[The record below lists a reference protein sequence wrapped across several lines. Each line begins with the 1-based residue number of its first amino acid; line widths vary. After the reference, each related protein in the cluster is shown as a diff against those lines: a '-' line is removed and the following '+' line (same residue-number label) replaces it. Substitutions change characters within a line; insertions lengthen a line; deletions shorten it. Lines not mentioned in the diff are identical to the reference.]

1 MVRVTVAA
9 VCFLAYQSLSGY
21 ELRYTAPET
30 RGLSSEGMAKISE
43 WSAKYVEEG
52 RLAGMVTL
60 VARGGDVVH
69 FEAMGQRGSEDPRPL
84 TRDALF
90 RIYSMT
96 KPVTSAAIMML
107 IDDGALSLDDRV
119 VKYLP
124 ELASLTVLKDGERL
138 PLDNPITVR
147 HLLTHTAGFSYGW
160 NRRDPVDVLYAKVNP
175 EQAADSNDFLQRLS
189 GLPLKFEP
197 GNQWHYGVATD
208 VLGVL
213 VERVSGK
220 PFDGFLHERLFE
232 PLGMVDT
239 FFNVPTSKL
248 DRFLPNHFW
257 DWRNRRLVMFT
268 GANSTEFKQA
278 KFFSGGGG
286 LVSTAA
292 DYFRFTEMLRRG
304 GELDGTRV
312 LEPETVSLM
321 TRDHLPDIV
330 LVAKDGANSRSI
342 LRRGRGFGLGF
353 DVVVDVANHR
363 GAASV
368 GDYSWSGIAGT
379 FFWIDPALDIVA
391 MGMIQVLRSP
401 LRLSFELKNLVH
413 QSLINDEN

>member
-69 FEAMGQRGSEDPRPL
+69 FEAMGERGAEDSRPL

-160 NRRDPVDVLYAKVNP
+160 NRRDPVAVLYAKVNP

-268 GANSTEFKQA
+268 GANSIEFKQA
-278 KFFSGGGG
+278 NFFSGGGG

-321 TRDHLPDIV
+321 TRDPLPDIV
-330 LVAKDGANSRSI
+330 SVAKDGTNSRSI

>member
-1 MVRVTVAA
+1 M
-9 VCFLAYQSLSGY
+9 
-21 ELRYTAPET
+21 
-30 RGLSSEGMAKISE
+30 
-43 WSAKYVEEG
+43 
-52 RLAGMVTL
+52 
-60 VARGGDVVH
+60 H
-69 FEAMGQRGSEDPRPL
+69 FEATGAQRGAEDPRPL

-96 KPVTSAAIMML
+96 KPVTSVAIMML
-107 IDDGALSLDDRV
+107 IEDGELSLDDQGGEIFAGVEVVNRPQGRGRV
-119 VKYLP
+119 
-124 ELASLTVLKDGERL
+124 
-138 PLDNPITVR
+138 PLGNPITVR

-175 EQAADSNDFLQRLS
+175 EQASDSTDFLHRLS

-208 VLGVL
+208 LLGVL
-213 VERVSGK
+213 VERVSEK
-220 PFDGFLHERLFE
+220 PFNRFLHDRLFE
-232 PLGMVDT
+232 PMGMVDT

-268 GANSTEFKQA
+268 GANDTEFKQA

-304 GELDGTRV
+304 GELDGTRI
-312 LEPETVSLM
+312 LEPETVALM

-330 LVAKDGANSRSI
+330 PLVKGGVNGRSI

-353 DVVVDVANHR
+353 DVVVDAANRR
-363 GAASV
+363 GAAPSV
-368 GDYSWSGIAGT
+368 IIAG
-379 FFWIDPALDIVA
+379 PV
-391 MGMIQVLRSP
+391 
-401 LRLSFELKNLVH
+401 
-413 QSLINDEN
+413 

>member
-278 KFFSGGGG
+278 NFFSGGGG

-330 LVAKDGANSRSI
+330 SVAKDGTNSRSI

-413 QSLINDEN
+413 HSLINDEN